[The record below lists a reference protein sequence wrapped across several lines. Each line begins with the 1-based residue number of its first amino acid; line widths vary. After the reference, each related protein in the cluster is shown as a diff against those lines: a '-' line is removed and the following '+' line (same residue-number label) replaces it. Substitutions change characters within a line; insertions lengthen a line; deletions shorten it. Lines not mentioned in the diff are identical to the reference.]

1 MRTLQ
6 ELSGA
11 ARVLLR
17 MSEAEEHL
25 DVGEAVEILAEL
37 ASWTDAKPWT
47 RAALERLARAVFG
60 AHEYPLDPGES
71 VRVKCEA
78 GLPTNGI
85 VIRCR
90 EDEDYGSLLEVVV
103 GRFQSAH
110 LDEPG
115 VVQIGDA
122 R

>member
-17 MSEAEEHL
+17 TSEDGEYL
-25 DVGEAVEILAEL
+25 DTGEAVEILEEL
-37 ASWTDAKPWT
+37 ARWTEARPWT

-60 AHEYPLDPGES
+60 AHEYPMDPGES
-71 VRVKCEA
+71 VRVKCG

-85 VIRCR
+85 EIRCR
-90 EDEDYGSLLEVVV
+90 EDEDYGPVVEVVV
-103 GRFQSAH
+103 GPFQTVH
-110 LDEPG
+110 LDVPG